1 MQSARTYGDFTES
14 VPIVIEGLTIVFSPT
29 SVSLKERWKNNSLS
43 ADFMADYFATFYA
56 LHGSDEEG
64 RLAYVKG
71 AVSFVA
77 NELIENAMKFTDVE
91 GIPISIRLTMHQG
104 ELVFFASNGASIAGS
119 QNYEAAV
126 KRLLNA
132 DPWAAYERRAHFG
145 VRAERFLKIVT
156 DSCTKAIAP
165 RKRSDLGMPIGAD
178 VAHATHA
185 DGAVSQRA
193 AECAGPARALSAAGR
208 GGRGG

>member
-1 MQSARTYGDFTES
+1 MTGTTSENQGGDMQSARTYGDFTES

-77 NELIENAMKFTDVE
+77 NELIENAMKFTDVD
-91 GIPISIRLTMHQG
+91 GIPISIRLTMHEG

-132 DPWAAYERRAHFG
+132 DPWAAYERRAHADDNTSGLGLISMLTDYSARLGWRFTPYDSHRQLLTTT
-145 VRAERFLKIVT
+145 VRI
-156 DSCTKAIAP
+156 
-165 RKRSDLGMPIGAD
+165 PI
-178 VAHATHA
+178 
-185 DGAVSQRA
+185 
-193 AECAGPARALSAAGR
+193 
-208 GGRGG
+208 

>member
-1 MQSARTYGDFTES
+1 MQSARTPWRLYRERPDRDRRTHDR
-14 VPIVIEGLTIVFSPT
+14 LFSD
-29 SVSLKERWKNNSLS
+29 LGIAQERWKNNSLS

-77 NELIENAMKFTDVE
+77 NELIENAMKFTDVD
-91 GIPISIRLTMHQG
+91 GIPISIRLTMHEG

-132 DPWAAYERRAHFG
+132 DPWAAYERRAHADDNTLRAGTDLDADRLFG
-145 VRAERFLKIVT
+145 PPRL
-156 DSCTKAIAP
+156 AIHT
-165 RKRSDLGMPIGAD
+165 
-178 VAHATHA
+178 V
-185 DGAVSQRA
+185 
-193 AECAGPARALSAAGR
+193 
-208 GGRGG
+208 